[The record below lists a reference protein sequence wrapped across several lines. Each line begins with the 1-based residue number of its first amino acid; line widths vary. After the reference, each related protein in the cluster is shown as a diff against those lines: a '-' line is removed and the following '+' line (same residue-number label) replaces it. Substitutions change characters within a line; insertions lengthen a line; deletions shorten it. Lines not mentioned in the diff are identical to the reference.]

1 MRSTAE
7 PTLDRLVE
15 LVARGADPE
24 GALARIQAGM
34 LARAAGAK
42 DLEHARGLLA
52 KNSHEAA
59 ALLEPLA
66 MLEVAVLPALGDTDA
81 LSRFYELL
89 QARLQP
95 AQRRALGQYF
105 TPRPLVRAMWS
116 LALDAIRAVG
126 LDVRRT
132 RVVDP
137 AAGSG
142 AFLVEGLTRGLAGA
156 QLLGVEILGSAA
168 RTATVNACLAAQGK
182 ASPRVL
188 EADAYAPSTFDA
200 LLAHARGSDSL
211 LVIGNPPYNG
221 SSPLLKDAARLASA
235 RERLLPFARYHSP
248 HSGFRDDFA
257 YFFGLAHALF
267 AESDKPGAI
276 VLITPSSLLDARDYL
291 GLRRFLLER
300 YALQIVDVGPAAFP
314 DARVDTCISVLT
326 RGGHGARYF
335 SLSADRDAALASI
348 AEQPSL
354 AALGPAL
361 APAHPDYALR
371 PVPAIDALEND
382 VDAITDVLQ
391 RWFTPHKTGF
401 DELLVDADPERI
413 WERLVALRSKGF
425 SPRTFAERFG
435 EDFAAARVQKKLEA
449 AHAWAVAQP
458 EFPERGR
465 VMPYLRYNPRQA
477 RFAAPREQWQH
488 VYFEPRIAT
497 LFNHAFKGTI
507 GQFKPHAQKPQ
518 LIFNTF
524 ESPLY
529 AMVVEKRG
537 VLHLY
542 QHARFAPLHVPEN
555 VWRARDEKVERPDAG
570 KPMLN
575 LTSTW
580 QERAA
585 LLREPSDVFH
595 LLAGIMQSAL
605 VQRLFAPNFGKRRA
619 LPVKRLTSEL
629 APLAQRIADR
639 ARMLAALESRGG
651 NTSELQTR
659 LDDDVV
665 RLYLGADLPASE
677 LARSSLYAAVKA

>member
-1 MRSTAE
+1 MRAAAE
-7 PTLDRLVE
+7 PNLDRLVE

-34 LARAAGAK
+34 LARAAGAT
-42 DLEHARGLLA
+42 DLDHARGLLA
-52 KNSHEAA
+52 KTSPDAA
-59 ALLEPLA
+59 ALLAPLA
-66 MLEVAVLPALGDTDA
+66 TLDVAVLPALGDTDA

-95 AQRRALGQYF
+95 EQRRALGQYF

-116 LALDAIRAVG
+116 LALDALRAA
-126 LDVRRT
+126 DFDPRRT

-142 AFLVEGLTRGLAGA
+142 AFLIEGLTRGLAGA

-168 RTATVNACLAAQGK
+168 RTATVNACLAAQGNG
-182 ASPRVL
+182 SPRVL

-200 LLAHARGSDSL
+200 LLTHARGAESL

-221 SSPLLKDAARLASA
+221 TSPLLKDPARLQSA
-235 RERLLPFARYHSP
+235 RERLLPFARYHAP

-300 YALQIVDVGPAAFP
+300 YAVQIVDVGPAAFP

-335 SLSADRDAALASI
+335 ALGSDREGPLTSL

-354 AALGPAL
+354 ASLGPAIT
-361 APAHPDYALR
+361 PAHPDYALR
-371 PVPAIDALEND
+371 PVPEVDALTSD

-401 DELLVDADPERI
+401 DELLVDADPETI
-413 WERLVALRSKGF
+413 WVRLVALRSKRF
-425 SPRTFAERFG
+425 SPRAFAERFG
-435 EDFAAARVQKKLEA
+435 EDFAPARVQKKLEV
-449 AHAWAVAQP
+449 AHAWAATQP
-458 EFPERGR
+458 EFPERSR
-465 VMPYLRYNPRQA
+465 LAPYLRYNPRQA
-477 RFAAPREQWQH
+477 RFAAPREQWQQ

-507 GQFKPHAQKPQ
+507 GRFKPHAQKPQ

-542 QHARFAPLHVPEN
+542 QHARFAPLHLPEGI
-555 VWRARDEKVERPDAG
+555 WRARDEKVERPDAG
-570 KPMLN
+570 KPILN

-580 QERAA
+580 QERAS

-595 LLAGIMQSAL
+595 LLAGITQSAL
-605 VQRLFAPNFGKRRA
+605 MQKLFAPHFGKRRA
-619 LPVKRLTSEL
+619 LPVKRLTAEL

-639 ARMLAALESRGG
+639 ARLLAAIEARGG
-651 NTSELQTR
+651 GGIGAASAARRRRAPALPR
-659 LDDDVV
+659 L
-665 RLYLGADLPASE
+665 RSAGA
-677 LARSSLYAAVKA
+677 